1 MPPSPLVFNMHD
13 AREVIRRLHGDY
25 GITHSVKN
33 CIPSW
38 ALLFPRST
46 EMCVGWNE
54 KGDYNAV
61 ERVLGTVHDPIT
73 TVYSLWDGKEWMCA
87 IEITIPFSC
96 IASHIPQEFKSVDVF
111 LVQRQKETECRAIM
125 TP

>member
-13 AREVIRRLHGDY
+13 AREVIRWLHGDY

-54 KGDYNAV
+54 NGDYNAV
-61 ERVLGTVHDPIT
+61 ERVLGTAHDPIT
-73 TVYSLWDGKEWMCA
+73 TVTSLSDGKEWMCT

-96 IASHIPQEFKSVDVF
+96 TLSHTPQEFKSVDVF
-111 LVQRQKETECRAIM
+111 LVQRQKET
-125 TP
+125 